1 VCLSVLNTCTRTT
14 FAHLFL
20 CAYARTRAAVSM
32 CACVYVCLCCE
43 SLPPPSHTHTHTQQ
57 GCLAPS
63 TLSDTSLMRVRA
75 HTHTH
80 ACIPTHTCI
89 HTHSLSRAR
98 ARTHTHTRQE
108 LVSRDASEYEA
119 ALATNHQVVLYPH
132 EGERERERVSSREF
146 RSYWNSLG
154 RVKKTKNLNITRL
167 ARGERLAR

>member
-1 VCLSVLNTCTRTT
+1 MCLSVLNTCTRTT

-20 CAYARTRAAVSM
+20 CAYARTRAAVSTN
-32 CACVYVCLCCE
+32 ACVYVCLCCE
-43 SLPPPSHTHTHTQQ
+43 SLPPPSHTHTYAHTHIRTYTHTHTHTHTHTQQ

-80 ACIPTHTCI
+80 DRSWCRETLAHMKQLSLQIIRLSCIRM
-89 HTHSLSRAR
+89 RA
-98 ARTHTHTRQE
+98 
-108 LVSRDASEYEA
+108 S
-119 ALATNHQVVLYPH
+119 
-132 EGERERERVSSREF
+132 ERERESVAANF
-146 RSYWNSLG
+146 GPIWNSLG